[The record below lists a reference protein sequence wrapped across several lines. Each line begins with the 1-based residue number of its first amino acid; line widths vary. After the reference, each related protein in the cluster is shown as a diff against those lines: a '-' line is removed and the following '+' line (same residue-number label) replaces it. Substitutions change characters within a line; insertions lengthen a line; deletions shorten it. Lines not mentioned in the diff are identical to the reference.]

1 MLVAGCHAPRPA
13 TLTLSVA
20 ASLTNAMAEIEAAY
34 SREHRDVGFR
44 NNAGSSGT
52 LSMEI
57 QQGAPVDI
65 FLSAASKPMDN
76 LAAKGLLLA
85 DTRRDLLRNELVLI
99 APANSSLESF
109 DGLAD
114 SSIKIVAIGDPAS
127 VPAGEYGEQTL
138 ATLHLMDKLRSRLVL
153 GKDVRQVLTYVETGN
168 ADAGLVYATDAR
180 TSGRVR
186 VVAAAPDS
194 THDPIVYPVAVL
206 RESKSPEAAREF
218 VRFLEGDEAK
228 AVFLKYGFTMVSR

>member
-1 MLVAGCHAPRPA
+1 MYGK
-13 TLTLSVA
+13 
-20 ASLTNAMAEIEAAY
+20 
-34 SREHRDVGFR
+34 EHRDVVFR

-65 FLSAASKPMDN
+65 LLSAASKPMDN
-76 LAAKGLLLA
+76 LLAKGLLIA
-85 DTRRDLLRNELVLI
+85 ETRRDLLRNKLVLV
-99 APANSSLESF
+99 APANSSLAGF

-114 SSIKIVAIGDPAS
+114 KSIRIVAIGDPAS

-138 ATLHLMDKLRSRLVL
+138 TALNLMDKLRSKLVL

-186 VVAAAPDS
+186 VVATAPDN

-206 RESKSPEAAREF
+206 CASRSPEAAREF
-218 VRFLEGDEAK
+218 VKYLEGDEAK
-228 AVFLKYGFTMVSR
+228 AVFLKNGFTMVAQ

>member
-1 MLVAGCHAPRPA
+1 
-13 TLTLSVA
+13 
-20 ASLTNAMAEIEAAY
+20 MAEIEAMY
-34 SREHRDVGFR
+34 GKEHRDVVFR

-65 FLSAASKPMDN
+65 LLSAASKPMDN
-76 LAAKGLLLA
+76 LLAKGLLIA
-85 DTRRDLLRNELVLI
+85 ETRRDLLRNKLVLV
-99 APANSSLESF
+99 APANSSLAGF

-114 SSIKIVAIGDPAS
+114 KSIRIVAIGDPAS

-138 ATLHLMDKLRSRLVL
+138 TALNLMDKLRSKLVL

-186 VVAAAPDS
+186 VVATAPDN

-206 RESKSPEAAREF
+206 CASRSPEAAREF
-218 VRFLEGDEAK
+218 VKYLEGDEAK
-228 AVFLKYGFTMVSR
+228 AVFLKNGFTMVAQ